1 MEAKKTP
8 RADLEN
14 RRGLFLEIGLAVIL
28 AAALVA
34 FNIKSYDKEV
44 KEVSTRTADVE
55 IDADIIQT
63 SEDTPPPPPP
73 EETEVVVTDLQIVE
87 NDAEIENEVGLIDA
101 GDNAN
106 QAQQEFTRVEVTE
119 EEEAKEEEVFLVVE
133 EDPEYPG
140 GMEELY
146 KFVGKNLQYPALA
159 KENNITGRVYV
170 SFVVE
175 KDGSVSKVKVLKEI
189 GGGCGNE
196 AMRVVKMMPKW
207 KPGKQHGRAVR
218 TQFTLPV
225 MFELQ

>member
-1 MEAKKTP
+1 MELKKSP
-8 RADLEN
+8 KADLEN
-14 RRGLFLEIGLAVIL
+14 RKGLHLEIGLVVIL
-28 AAALVA
+28 AVVLVA
-34 FNIKSYDKEV
+34 FNFKSYDKEV
-44 KEVSTRTADVE
+44 KAVETRAVDFEIEDEVL
-55 IDADIIQT
+55 QT
-63 SEDTPPPPPP
+63 QEEETPPPPP